1 MMLQMIKNEGKRFGV
16 SCPAA
21 GEQHGCL
28 MTAVRLKAVPAE
40 APLHC
45 STDRDGGGG
54 GGGGGGRRETATA
67 KHPFSLHGISLRHR
81 SEFKVIILLKSCY
94 FLLNHRQK

>member
-1 MMLQMIKNEGKRFGV
+1 MMLQMIKSGGKWFGV

-28 MTAVRLKAVPAE
+28 MTAVHPLLAE

-45 STDRDGGGG
+45 STDRPLEYAQVPVSD
-54 GGGGGGRRETATA
+54 
-67 KHPFSLHGISLRHR
+67 
-81 SEFKVIILLKSCY
+81 
-94 FLLNHRQK
+94 